1 LLKRTG
7 IALGTMLVIA
17 PLLFLLSAWVGSSI
31 PRNSDWQVSTDGVE
45 IMIGSNGIHTE
56 IAMPITNDVMDWS
69 SVFSTS
75 DLRDPDRPYTHIAI
89 SWGERAFFLET
100 PTWADVKPG
109 VVASALTGGD
119 AILHAAWYVRPAPS
133 ADFRPLTIS
142 REEYAELS
150 KGIEAQLAPQE
161 ERKTYQGYGSYD
173 AFYDATGTYHLGN
186 TCNQWT
192 SDQLAAAGIKTGS
205 WSPMPGGVMKWV
217 PELD

>member
-1 LLKRTG
+1 MLKRTG
-7 IALGTMLVIA
+7 IALGAVLVVA
-17 PLLFLLSAWVGSSI
+17 PLLFLLSAWIGSSI
-31 PRNSDWQVSTDGVE
+31 PRNSDWKESADGVE

-69 SVFSTS
+69 SVFSPS
-75 DLRDPDRPYTHIAI
+75 DLRDPSQPYTHIAI

-100 PTWADVKPG
+100 PTWAEVKPS

-119 AILHAAWYVRPAPS
+119 AILHTAWYVRPAPS
-133 ADFRPLTIS
+133 ADFRSLTIS
-142 REEYAELS
+142 REEYAKLT
-150 KGIEAQLAPQE
+150 KGIASQLAPLE
-161 ERKTYQGYGSYD
+161 ERRTYKGYGSYD
-173 AFYDATGTYHLGN
+173 AFYDAIGTYHLGN

-192 SDQLAAAGIKTGS
+192 SDQLAAAGIKTGL